1 MQVKQIYTYTNIYIW
16 IYEKTMKS
24 IEKQLLRIKCRMSEI
39 IKSRSIK
46 SVKVK
51 GYQITLCVL

>member
-1 MQVKQIYTYTNIYIW
+1 
-16 IYEKTMKS
+16 MKS